1 MMYEKKNNEN
11 KTDII
16 NKIRQYVKHTPLG
29 ELYRHKIKQL
39 NRYLERLID
48 RDNKRQNNTKA
59 TS

>member
-16 NKIRQYVKHTPLG
+16 NKIRQYAKHTPLG
-29 ELYRHKIKQL
+29 KLYRHKIKQL

>member
-16 NKIRQYVKHTPLG
+16 NKIRQYDKHTPLG
-29 ELYRHKIKQL
+29 KLYRHKIKQL

>member
-16 NKIRQYVKHTPLG
+16 NKIRQYDKHAPLG
-29 ELYRHKIKQL
+29 KLYRHKIKQL

-48 RDNKRQNNTKA
+48 RDNQRKNNTKA